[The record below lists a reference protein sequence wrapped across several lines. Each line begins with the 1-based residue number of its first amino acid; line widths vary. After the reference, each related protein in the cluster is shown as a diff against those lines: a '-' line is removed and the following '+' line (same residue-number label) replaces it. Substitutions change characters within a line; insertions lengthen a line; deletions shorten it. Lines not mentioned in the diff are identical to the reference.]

1 MGKAGGRVDH
11 AAESRENQLVA
22 TFRMR
27 LCKGPVPMSDQ
38 YFVKRGETVK
48 GPVSLKQLQAF
59 LEQKQLKSTDL
70 LGESR
75 SGPWGPVASV
85 YKDIRSGNAPSI
97 ANPIT
102 EDISPSNTGKS
113 GPHSTRESQDDS
125 ESSSYDEYGD
135 DEYGDDNETVD
146 VPDEYYDSPAIPISS
161 GSVSS
166 FGDAARRFGT
176 AVGHAKAALG
186 DSTSIPEDIAEL
198 LATKEKVYYAA
209 RPAEI
214 VVRFLAIVTR
224 IVFGVPIAVLILMA
238 MFQLFA
244 AEGRVTMALSMIFAA
259 MVLAGIA
266 ALINWLRRVWWRN
279 ILFLITSRRVLIK
292 YGVFNRKIRLVPSHN
307 VQTITIDS
315 GVIDRWL
322 GLNKVVFRNS
332 DWFGGIVFTHI
343 DSAEAVRAFGKALG
357 K

>member
-1 MGKAGGRVDH
+1 
-11 AAESRENQLVA
+11 
-22 TFRMR
+22 
-27 LCKGPVPMSDQ
+27 MSDQ

-48 GPVSLKQLQAF
+48 GPLSLKQLQAF
-59 LEQKQLKSTDL
+59 LEQKRLKSTDL

-102 EDISPSNTGKS
+102 EDISPSNAGKS

-135 DEYGDDNETVD
+135 YEYGDDEYGDDEYGDDNGTVD

-161 GSVSS
+161 GRVSS

-176 AVGHAKAALG
+176 ALGHAKAALG

-224 IVFGVPIAVLILMA
+224 IVFGVPIVGLILGA
-238 MFQLFA
+238 IIQMFSD
-244 AEGRVTMALSMIFAA
+244 EGRVTTMLFLILCA
-259 MVLAGIA
+259 MVLVGIA

>member
-1 MGKAGGRVDH
+1 MPD
-11 AAESRENQLVA
+11 S
-22 TFRMR
+22 
-27 LCKGPVPMSDQ
+27 

-48 GPVSLKQLQAF
+48 GPLSLQQLQAF

-70 LGESR
+70 LGVSR
-75 SGPWGPVASV
+75 SGPWERVASA
-85 YKDIRSGNAPSI
+85 YKDIRSGNAPSLAESI
-97 ANPIT
+97 A
-102 EDISPSNTGKS
+102 EDISPSNS
-113 GPHSTRESQDDS
+113 GPRDSQDNPN
-125 ESSSYDEYGD
+125 SSNYDEYGN
-135 DEYGDDNETVD
+135 DEYGDAS
-146 VPDEYYDSPAIPISS
+146 DENYDAPAKPISS
-161 GSVSS
+161 GRVSS

-176 AVGHAKAALG
+176 ALGHAKAALG
-186 DSTSIPEDIAEL
+186 DNATIPEDIEEL
-198 LATKEKVYYAA
+198 LATKEKVYYAS

-214 VVRFLAIVTR
+214 VVRFMAIVTR
-224 IVFGVPIAVLILMA
+224 IVFGVPIAALTLAA
-238 MFQLFA
+238 MYQLFSE
-244 AEGRVTMALSMIFAA
+244 EGEASTAFGLIVIA
-259 MVLAGIA
+259 MLLAGIA

-307 VQTITIDS
+307 VQTLTIDS

-343 DSAEAVRAFGKALG
+343 DSTEAVRAFGKALG